1 MFGWLL
7 VKYSNNED
15 EMGGMINYKKS
26 FKMACIFLVIFGF
39 TIPIFA
45 FDTIMS
51 LEAHWFSTM
60 FGWYNFAAL
69 WVSGL
74 AVITLDHY
82 LFKRKQGYLPWV
94 NARSSA

>member
-1 MFGWLL
+1 MRFPGDIWFH
-7 VKYSNNED
+7 YSD
-15 EMGGMINYKKS
+15 M
-26 FKMACIFLVIFGF
+26 
-39 TIPIFA
+39 FA

-74 AVITLDHY
+74 AVMTLNH
-82 LFKRKQGYLPWV
+82 L
-94 NARSSA
+94 SA